1 MGNSD
6 SNGKVETNK
15 TVMRMRFRDLR
26 NGVEKVMVT
35 LSGVFTTLSTLW
47 DAMMETNKW
56 AGKVDADVSVDLTA
70 TALKVNDMSLT
81 KAQRKA
87 KVAKAADLQ
96 KQIDDLVAQRNAL

>member
-1 MGNSD
+1 
-6 SNGKVETNK
+6 
-15 TVMRMRFRDLR
+15 MRFRDLR
-26 NGVEKVMVT
+26 NGVEKVMDCVDGTVKMTAEQWVT